1 MPQLPNPE
9 NGQLVPIEGRMVKRF
24 RRAAAGTRKQIPEEL
39 RTPRTLQRT
48 MDYLINNIIG
58 PNPRLAQ
65 HHKFV
70 WDRTRAIRNDCSI
83 QSFTQPEDVKLEVD
97 CYERIARFHILSSHL
112 LSKPDALQHGEDFVP
127 KQEIE
132 QLTKTF
138 QTLMDKYDGFGH
150 SINFPQEAEFRAYFI
165 LFAPMTTI
173 ADLDDQVQ
181 RWPRHVLDDGR
192 VQTALKLRAAAEST
206 DEPVGS
212 RRFDPVPCF
221 IAQKNIG
228 LYWDLLRG
236 QRVGYLMACVAEMS
250 FRNVRF
256 AALDSLWR
264 AGKNASEK
272 GQATM
277 KTWTRANVRDYL
289 GFDDDQQVEDF
300 CSTFGVNFVHNAAT
314 AQDYLDF
321 KSHSAP
327 SLDCMSCTII
337 SAVG

>member
-1 MPQLPNPE
+1 
-9 NGQLVPIEGRMVKRF
+9 MVKRF
-24 RRAAAGTRKQIPEEL
+24 RRSAAGVGKQIPEEL
-39 RTPRTLQRT
+39 RTPRTLQKT

-97 CYERIARFHILSSHL
+97 CYERIARFHILSSHI
-112 LSKPDALQHGEDFVP
+112 LSNPEALQHGEDFVH

-138 QTLMDKYDGFGH
+138 QTLMDKYDGFGD
-150 SINFPQEAEFRAYFI
+150 SLNFPHEAEFRAYFI

-181 RWPRHVLDDGR
+181 RWPRHILDDGR

-206 DEPVGS
+206 DQPVGS
-212 RRFDPVPCF
+212 RRFEPVPCF
-221 IAQKNIG
+221 IAQKNAG
-228 LYWDLLRG
+228 LYWDLLRS

-264 AGKNASEK
+264 TGKNAPEK
-272 GQATM
+272 AQANM
-277 KTWTRANVRDYL
+277 KTWSKSAVREYL
-289 GFDDDQQVEDF
+289 GFDDDEQTEDF
-300 CSTFGVNFVHNAAT
+300 CSKFGVEFAGNSAT
-314 AQDYLDF
+314 GQEYLNF
-321 KSHSAP
+321 KSHSSP
-327 SLDCMSCTII
+327 SLDCMLRTV
-337 SAVG
+337 SAVA

>member
-1 MPQLPNPE
+1 M
-9 NGQLVPIEGRMVKRF
+9 PIEGRMVKRF
-24 RRAAAGTRKQIPEEL
+24 RRSAAGVGRQIPEEL
-39 RTPRTLQRT
+39 RTPETLQKT
-48 MDYLINNIIG
+48 LDYLINNVIG

-83 QSFTQPEDVKLEVD
+83 QSFTQPEDVKREVD

-112 LSKPDALQHGEDFVP
+112 LSKPGALQNGEDFVH

-138 QTLMDKYDGFGH
+138 QTLMDKYDGYSH
-150 SINFPQEAEFRAYFI
+150 TLDFPHEAEFRAYFI

-192 VQTALKLRAAAEST
+192 VQTALRLRAAAEST
-206 DEPVGS
+206 DQPVGS
-212 RRFDPVPCF
+212 RRFEPVPCF
-221 IAQKNIG
+221 IAQKNAG
-228 LYWDLLRG
+228 LYWDLLRS

-250 FRNVRF
+250 FRNIRF

-264 AGKNASEK
+264 TGKSAPEK

-277 KTWTRANVRDYL
+277 RTWTKAAMCDYL
-289 GFDDDQQVEDF
+289 GFDNDDQVEDF
-300 CSTFGVNFVHNAAT
+300 CSKFDLNFVGNISSS
-314 AQDYLDF
+314 QEYLDF

-327 SLDCMSCTII
+327 SLDCTLPIV
-337 SAVG
+337 SAVA